1 MVYTKYPK
9 MRTGPPELPGGAL
22 AESPIDRAL
31 ALSLT
36 GERDAAL
43 RWAAAVVQ
51 KEPGMPS
58 GLLLCGRLL
67 AEANRL
73 ETACEALE
81 ICLQSSIDLGNLPL
95 AVAACSDLRELGAEP
110 TPLFTAIAQAFGSGT
125 PRLQR
130 RTPGPP
136 ELPHIRSATPLPSVL
151 TGMAL
156 ISRTADI
163 LRNARKTRKEIENSR
178 SAPPPVAPV
187 PLFSDL
193 LPPALQALI
202 ENFEVVSVP
211 KDARI
216 IEEGD
221 EGAEAYIVA
230 RGELEARRVIEGEDV
245 VLARLTAGAFF
256 GEMALLSRAPRAA
269 SVVACRPSIL
279 LVARKDALDEVAV
292 EFPDVGSV
300 LAAHCQRRMVQNL
313 VRTSAILRAVM
324 PEERPALI
332 ERFVTRSFEP
342 GDVLIQQGGDADGL
356 HLIAS
361 GDVSV
366 TREEA
371 GETLVLAELG
381 PGDIVGEV
389 SLVLRKPSTAQVTA
403 KHATLTLHLPREDF
417 LKIIR
422 EHPAILAE
430 LYDLAIKRDE
440 ETSTIVAQEVFDV
453 DDALII

>member
-1 MVYTKYPK
+1 
-9 MRTGPPELPGGAL
+9 MRAGPPELPGGAL

-51 KEPGMPS
+51 QEPGMPS

-67 AEANRL
+67 ADAKRY
-73 ETACEALE
+73 ETAREALE
-81 ICLQSSIDLGNLPL
+81 ICLHSSVDGGNLPL
-95 AVAACSDLRELGAEP
+95 AIAACSDLRELGADP
-110 TPLFTAIAQAFGSGT
+110 DPMFRAIAEAFGRGSLRLQT
-125 PRLQR
+125 AHAEPPRL
-130 RTPGPP
+130 PGSST
-136 ELPHIRSATPLPSVL
+136 IVPLPSVL

-163 LRNARKTRKEIENSR
+163 LRNARKHRKELEQSR
-178 SAPPPVAPV
+178 SALPTVAPI

-193 LPPALQALI
+193 DPDSLRALI
-202 ENFEVVSVP
+202 EKFEVMSVR

-230 RGELEARRVIEGEDV
+230 RGELEARRNIQGEV
-245 VLARLTAGAFF
+245 AVLARLTAGSLF

-292 EFPDVGSV
+292 GHPEVGTV
-300 LAAHCQRRMVQNL
+300 LSSHCQRRMVQNL

-324 PEERPALI
+324 PEERPALMD
-332 ERFVTRSFEP
+332 RFVTRSFEP
-342 GDVLIQQGGDADGL
+342 DEVLIEQGETAAGL

-361 GDVSV
+361 GEV
-366 TREEA
+366 TVLREE
-371 GETLVLAELG
+371 GDETLVLAELG

-389 SLVLRKPSTAQVTA
+389 SLVLRKPSTATVTA
-403 KHATLTLHLPREDF
+403 KHATLCLHLPREDF
-417 LKIIR
+417 LEIIR

-430 LYDLAIKRDE
+430 LYDLAIRRDE
-440 ETSTIVAQEVFDV
+440 ETSSIVAQEVLDV
-453 DDALII
+453 DDNLLI

>member
-1 MVYTKYPK
+1 
-9 MRTGPPELPGGAL
+9 MRSGPPELPGGAV

-51 KEPGMPS
+51 QEPGMPS

-67 AEANRL
+67 AESNRL
-73 ETACEALE
+73 ETAREALE
-81 ICLQSSIDLGNLPL
+81 ICLHSSIDAGNLPL
-95 AVAACSDLRELGAEP
+95 AIAACSDLRSLGVEP
-110 TPLFTAIAQAFGSGT
+110 GPLFAEIANAFGAGS
-125 PRLQR
+125 PRLQGR
-130 RTPGPP
+130 VAGPPGPP
-136 ELPHIRSATPLPSVL
+136 RASSTSPLPSVL

-163 LRNARKTRKEIENSR
+163 LRSARKARRDLEQSR
-178 SAPPPVAPV
+178 TEAPSVTPM

-193 LPPALQALI
+193 PPASLRALI

-230 RGELEARRVIEGEDV
+230 RGELEAQRYLKGEV
-245 VLARLTAGAFF
+245 LVLARLTAGSLF

-279 LVARKDALDEVAV
+279 LVARKDALDEVAI
-292 EFPDVGSV
+292 EYPDVGKV
-300 LAAHCQRRMVQNL
+300 LASHCQKRMVQNL
-313 VRTSAILRAVM
+313 VRTSAILRAVV

-342 GDVLIQQGGDADGL
+342 GDVLIEQGENAEGL

-361 GDVSV
+361 GTVAVIRAESD
-366 TREEA
+366 
-371 GETLVLAELG
+371 ETLVIAELG

-389 SLVLRKPSTAQVTA
+389 SLVLRKPSTARVTA
-403 KHATLTLHLPREDF
+403 SHATLTLHLPREDF
-417 LKIIR
+417 LELIR

>member
-1 MVYTKYPK
+1 
-9 MRTGPPELPGGAL
+9 MRKGPPELPGGAL

-31 ALSLT
+31 ALSLA

-51 KEPGMPS
+51 QEPGMPS

-67 AEANRL
+67 AEAKRM
-73 ETACEALE
+73 ETAREALE
-81 ICLQSSIDLGNLPL
+81 ICLHSSVDAGNLPL
-95 AVAACSDLRELGAEP
+95 AVAACSDLRELGADPE
-110 TPLFTAIAQAFGSGT
+110 PLFGAIAEAFGRGS
-125 PRLQR
+125 PRLQSH
-130 RTPGPP
+130 TASPP
-136 ELPHIRSATPLPSVL
+136 RLPTASSTTPLPSVL

-163 LRNARKTRKEIENSR
+163 LRTARKARKDLEQSNA
-178 SAPPPVAPV
+178 APLQVAPV

-193 LPPALQALI
+193 DPASLRALI
-202 ENFEVVSVP
+202 ETFEVVSVR

-230 RGELEARRVIEGEDV
+230 RGELEARRDIDGETL
-245 VLARLTAGAFF
+245 VLARLTAGSLF

-269 SVVACRPSIL
+269 NVVACRPSIL
-279 LVARKDALDEVAV
+279 LVARKDALDEAATRY
-292 EFPDVGSV
+292 PDIGIV

-313 VRTSAILRAVM
+313 VRTSAILRAVV

-332 ERFVTRSFEP
+332 ERFVTRTFEP
-342 GDVLIQQGGDADGL
+342 GDVLIDEGETAGGL

-361 GDVSV
+361 GEVAVVRGEGD
-366 TREEA
+366 EA
-371 GETLVLAELG
+371 LVLAELG

-389 SLVLRKPSTAQVTA
+389 SLVLRKPSTARVTA

-417 LKIIR
+417 LELIR

-453 DDALII
+453 DDNLLI

>member
-1 MVYTKYPK
+1 
-9 MRTGPPELPGGAL
+9 MRAGPPELPGGAL

-51 KEPGMPS
+51 QEPGMPS

-67 AEANRL
+67 ADAKRY
-73 ETACEALE
+73 ETAREALE
-81 ICLQSSIDLGNLPL
+81 ICLHSSVDVGNLPL
-95 AVAACSDLRELGAEP
+95 AIAACSDLRDLGANP
-110 TPLFTAIAQAFGSGT
+110 DPMFIAIAEAFGRGS
-125 PRLQR
+125 PRLLTAHAEPPR
-130 RTPGPP
+130 LPGFGT
-136 ELPHIRSATPLPSVL
+136 IVPLPSVL

-163 LRNARKTRKEIENSR
+163 LRNARKYRKELEQSR
-178 SAPPPVAPV
+178 TALPTVAPI

-193 LPPALQALI
+193 DPDSLRALI
-202 ENFEVVSVP
+202 EKFEVMSVP

-230 RGELEARRVIEGEDV
+230 RGELEARRSIQGEV
-245 VLARLTAGAFF
+245 AVLARLTAGSLF

-292 EFPDVGSV
+292 GHPEVGTV
-300 LAAHCQRRMVQNL
+300 LSSHCQRRMVQNL

-324 PEERPALI
+324 PEERPALMD
-332 ERFVTRSFEP
+332 RFVTRTFEP
-342 GDVLIQQGGDADGL
+342 DEVLIEQGETAAGL

-361 GDVSV
+361 GEV
-366 TREEA
+366 TVLREE
-371 GETLVLAELG
+371 GDETLVLAELG

-389 SLVLRKPSTAQVTA
+389 SLVLRKPSTATVTA
-403 KHATLTLHLPREDF
+403 KHATLCLHLPREDF
-417 LKIIR
+417 LELIR

-430 LYDLAIKRDE
+430 LYDLAIRRDE
-440 ETSTIVAQEVFDV
+440 ETSTIVAQEVLDV
-453 DDALII
+453 DDNLLI

>member
-1 MVYTKYPK
+1 
-9 MRTGPPELPGGAL
+9 
-22 AESPIDRAL
+22 L

-51 KEPGMPS
+51 QVPGMPS
-58 GLLLCGRLL
+58 GLLLVGRLL
-67 AEANRL
+67 AEAKRL
-73 ETACEALE
+73 ETAREALE
-81 ICLQSSIDLGNLPL
+81 ICLHSSVDAGNLPL
-95 AVAACSDLRELGAEP
+95 AVAACSDLRELGADP
-110 TPLFTAIAQAFGSGT
+110 DPLFGAIAQAFGKGS
-125 PRLQR
+125 PRIQSH
-130 RTPGPP
+130 TANPP
-136 ELPHIRSATPLPSVL
+136 QLPNNVAVTPLPSVL

-156 ISRTADI
+156 VSRTADV
-163 LRNARKTRKEIENSR
+163 LRHARKTRKELERDRAEEPRIPS
-178 SAPPPVAPV
+178 V

-193 LPPALQALI
+193 DPSSLHALI
-202 ENFEVVSVP
+202 EKFEVSSVP

-230 RGELEARRVIEGEDV
+230 RGELEAVRELEDETV
-245 VLARLTAGAFF
+245 TLARLTAGSLF

-269 SVVACRPSIL
+269 TVVACRPSIL
-279 LVARKDALDEVAV
+279 LVARKEALDEVAV
-292 EFPDVGSV
+292 AYPAVGTV

-313 VRTSAILRAVM
+313 VRTSAILRAVI

-342 GDVLIQQGGDADGL
+342 EEVLIEQGETAAGL

-361 GDVSV
+361 GEVLV
-366 TREEA
+366 VREE
-371 GETLVLAELG
+371 GDESLMLAELG

-389 SLVLRKPSTAQVTA
+389 SLVLRKPSTAQVIA
-403 KHATLTLHLPREDF
+403 NHATLTLHLPREDF
-417 LKIIR
+417 LELIR

-440 ETSTIVAQEVFDV
+440 ETSTIVAQEVMDV
-453 DDALII
+453 DENLII

>member
-1 MVYTKYPK
+1 
-9 MRTGPPELPGGAL
+9 MRAGPPELPGGAL

-51 KEPGMPS
+51 QEPGMPS

-67 AEANRL
+67 ADAKRY
-73 ETACEALE
+73 ETAREALE
-81 ICLQSSIDLGNLPL
+81 ICLHSSVDVGNLPL
-95 AVAACSDLRELGAEP
+95 AIAACSDLRDLGADP
-110 TPLFTAIAQAFGSGT
+110 GPMFLAIAEAFGRGS
-125 PRLQR
+125 PRLQVANAA
-130 RTPGPP
+130 PP
-136 ELPHIRSATPLPSVL
+136 RLPSASTIVPLPSVL

-163 LRNARKTRKEIENSR
+163 LRNARKYRKEIEQSR
-178 SAPPPVAPV
+178 TALPTVAPV

-193 LPPALQALI
+193 DPDSLRALI
-202 ENFEVVSVP
+202 EKFEVMSVR

-230 RGELEARRVIEGEDV
+230 RGELEARRNLQGEV
-245 VLARLTAGAFF
+245 AVLARLTAGSLF

-292 EFPDVGSV
+292 GHPEVGIV
-300 LAAHCQRRMVQNL
+300 LSSHCQRRMVQNL

-332 ERFVTRSFEP
+332 DRFVTRTFEP
-342 GDVLIQQGGDADGL
+342 DEVLIEQGETAAGL

-361 GDVSV
+361 GEV
-366 TREEA
+366 TVLREE
-371 GETLVLAELG
+371 GDETLVLAELG

-389 SLVLRKPSTAQVTA
+389 SLVLRKPSTATVTA
-403 KHATLTLHLPREDF
+403 KHATLCLHLPREDF
-417 LKIIR
+417 LELIR

-430 LYDLAIKRDE
+430 LYELAIRRDE

-453 DDALII
+453 DDNLLI